1 MDKEDQFSRTEVQKE
16 KSLLPHRRTRGTP
29 HSFLSATNQDLP
41 RSLAPL
47 AASSPEP
54 LIHHVHTTHLILFS
68 LKKYFVVSSQNLSQW
83 ITKKKKNRYK
93 LQNNSYHPGYEFLS
107 FEERHHKLFP
117 IFWEKAHLQ
126 WLGAELSMV
135 GPGVTVLACYLGNQT
150 LMLREGL
157 LPGSQFLP
165 SSELMY

>member
-83 ITKKKKNRYK
+83 ITKKKKTGISSKIIHITQDMNFYPLRK
-93 LQNNSYHPGYEFLS
+93 DITNFFLFS
-107 FEERHHKLFP
+107 ERKH
-117 IFWEKAHLQ
+117 ICSGW
-126 WLGAELSMV
+126 ELSSPWWGLV
-135 GPGVTVLACYLGNQT
+135 LLFLLVTWET
-150 LMLREGL
+150 R
-157 LPGSQFLP
+157 P
-165 SSELMY
+165 